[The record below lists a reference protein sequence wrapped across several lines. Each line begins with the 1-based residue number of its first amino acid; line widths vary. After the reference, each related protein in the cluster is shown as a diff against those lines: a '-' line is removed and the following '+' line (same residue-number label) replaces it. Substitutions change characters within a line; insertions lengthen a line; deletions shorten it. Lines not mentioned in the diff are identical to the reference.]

1 MGLAYWVVVPY
12 LVAYARFKFAAIN
25 KVNPAKPVASRARC
39 HRHQS
44 SRRSVQFEGGAS
56 PLQFITMALM
66 GWFRKRVIKPLV
78 TKHSTTA
85 TSSQSRAPPSRP
97 SVAAAIV
104 TRMVAAP
111 RAGKTVFKVRIACC
125 CTVIYEV
132 ASNRAGFRK
141 SHTPN
146 MVPTRRAASSRL
158 TKSIINASIQYS
170 FADIDS
176 ALLILIYFGLNT
188 LSRENMMRK
197 TEKREYDA
205 SSRKEAAQLTR
216 QTIIE
221 VARRVFLEKGY
232 AAATMP
238 AIAQA
243 AGVALDTVY
252 ATVGK
257 KPALFRLLIEM
268 AISGSA
274 GAVAPEEREYVRAI
288 RAETDAA
295 KKLRI
300 YATAVRS
307 IQEELAPLF
316 RRLQGA
322 ASLDPELAELWQ
334 NISQRR
340 AKNMRLLAANLAA
353 TGRLRRQLSVEKT
366 ADIIW
371 SMNSPE
377 FYLLLVEQ
385 RGWSSKEFEE
395 WLGDAWIRLLLE
407 S

>member
-1 MGLAYWVVVPY
+1 M
-12 LVAYARFKFAAIN
+12 I
-25 KVNPAKPVASRARC
+25 
-39 HRHQS
+39 
-44 SRRSVQFEGGAS
+44 
-56 PLQFITMALM
+56 
-66 GWFRKRVIKPLV
+66 
-78 TKHSTTA
+78 
-85 TSSQSRAPPSRP
+85 
-97 SVAAAIV
+97 
-104 TRMVAAP
+104 
-111 RAGKTVFKVRIACC
+111 
-125 CTVIYEV
+125 
-132 ASNRAGFRK
+132 
-141 SHTPN
+141 
-146 MVPTRRAASSRL
+146 
-158 TKSIINASIQYS
+158 
-170 FADIDS
+170 
-176 ALLILIYFGLNT
+176 
-188 LSRENMMRK
+188 RK

-316 RRLQGA
+316 RVLQGA

-340 AKNMRLLAANLAA
+340 AKNMRLLAADLAA